1 MYTEYDKYD
10 ESYAYCLNCKQ
21 TVPRSAIKQ
30 IVYPATHDDP
40 EERVYVCPSCDSEDG
55 DFEDAEQ
62 CRYCGEWRGWEQMS
76 DKDDMCRECYDKALR
91 QLRRY
96 AERQETG
103 DCTAVLNYLLA
114 GI

>member
-1 MYTEYDKYD
+1 MEGRL
-10 ESYAYCLNCKQ
+10 SCP
-21 TVPRSAIKQ
+21 VPYSVGYQ
-30 IVYPATHDDP
+30 LPGDS
-40 EERVYVCPSCDSEDG
+40 CPCCDSEDG
-55 DFEDAEQ
+55 DFEDAYQ
-62 CRYCGEWRGWEQMS
+62 CTFCGEWRGWEQMS

>member
-1 MYTEYDKYD
+1 MPGLQENIPSVCD
-10 ESYAYCLNCKQ
+10 
-21 TVPRSAIKQ
+21 KQ

-62 CRYCGEWRGWEQMS
+62 CRYCGEWYGWEQMS
-76 DKDDMCRECYDKALR
+76 GLDEMCSECYFKALK
-91 QLRRY
+91 QLKRY
-96 AERQETG
+96 AERQATG